1 MHRVGYTES
10 MHRDRSLRRSWAL
23 VCLVFWTIAV
33 AQRSLAQDIV
43 ATLRLDEHAYISY
56 SETETAKLPS
66 GSTIQFRFGPA
77 NADGSV
83 PISVRPADL
92 SIAPIPVAEGATIE
106 YALRETASGTI
117 RSVGG
122 VRQIELAATL
132 VASLREDP
140 DVAPV
145 AYQLVFTTGRAQA
158 SNAGGTETVT
168 LDGEAPAA
176 SNRVS
181 LVGAATNRPDA
192 FPAPGEAVYAVLS
205 GTFDWLP
212 ALPQ

>member
-1 MHRVGYTES
+1 MQWIHRVSKKS
-10 MHRDRSLRRSWAL
+10 ML
-23 VCLVFWTIAV
+23 VCLLSCTFAFSQRAS
-33 AQRSLAQDIV
+33 AQEQVS
-43 ATLRLDEHAYISY
+43 TLRLDDQAYVSY
-56 SETETAKLPS
+56 SDTETAKLPS

-83 PISVRPADL
+83 PILVRPEDL
-92 SIAPIPVAEGATIE
+92 SIAPIPVAEGATIA

-122 VRQIELAATL
+122 VRQIELSATL
-132 VASLREDP
+132 VASLRENP
-140 DVAPV
+140 EAPAV
-145 AYQLVFTTGRAQA
+145 VHQLVFTTGRAQA
-158 SNAGGTETVT
+158 SNAGGTESVA